1 MTCNKIWNELNMKNI
16 ITTIVWKKK
25 VLSLADVFEKFID
38 RCLKF
43 YKLDPCH
50 YFSSLGLSWD
60 AMQQKADVKLEKILD
75 TDMYLFIEKRLR
87 GGICYI
93 AKRYSET
100 NNKYMKDYDP
110 TKPWKYIS
118 YLDRMDILS
127 C

>member
-1 MTCNKIWNELNMKNI
+1 MKNI

-50 YFSSLGLSWD
+50 YFSSLGLSWN